1 MIRKLEGVLDN
12 MCSVIEYY
20 ERKTRVEA
28 LAEGEVNTTLKD
40 IEKIEKKMNMSL
52 EEAMEFLEID
62 EELKHRIY
70 VRLGEELE

>member
-1 MIRKLEGVLDN
+1 

>member
-1 MIRKLEGVLDN
+1 MIRKLEGVLDD

-20 ERKTRVEA
+20 EKKARIEG
-28 LAEGEVNTTLKD
+28 LAEGEVNATLKA
-40 IEKIEKKMNMSL
+40 IEKIEKKMNLSR
-52 EEAMEFLEID
+52 EEAMDILEID

>member
-1 MIRKLEGVLDN
+1 MIRKLEGVLDD
-12 MCSVIEYY
+12 MCSIIEYY
-20 ERKTRVEA
+20 ERKTRLNA
-28 LAEGEVNTTLKD
+28 TLKD

-62 EELKHRIY
+62 EELKHTIY